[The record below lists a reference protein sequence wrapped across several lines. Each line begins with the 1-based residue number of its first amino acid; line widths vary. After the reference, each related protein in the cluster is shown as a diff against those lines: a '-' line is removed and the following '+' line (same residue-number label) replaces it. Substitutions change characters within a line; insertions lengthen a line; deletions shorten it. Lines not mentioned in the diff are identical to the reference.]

1 MTDAETKEIILPRPI
16 GFVLGGGGSLGAVQ
30 VGMLRALFERNIKPD
45 LVVGTSIGAFN
56 GAVLAA
62 DPANAVHAL
71 EHFWRSSKR
80 ADAFP
85 LRGIKPFLH
94 WRRTRSSFY
103 PNDGL
108 IRSIH
113 SVLDDFA
120 NIEDLLLP
128 YGAVAVDVERG
139 VPVLFRWGQ
148 LESALLASAA
158 IPGIFPP
165 VMREG
170 RLFYDGGLGNDV
182 PMRDAVAMGA
192 QSLVVLDTTSP
203 TASLHAPDSLMDLF
217 SYVTEVYA
225 RQMVLRDLVE
235 LSHMPIL
242 YPPSPAPG
250 TMSPLDLDHT
260 DELLESSY
268 DDTVVYLNLK
278 MATT

>member
-1 MTDAETKEIILPRPI
+1 LIDILLPRPI

-30 VGMLRALFERNIKPD
+30 VGMLRALFERNIMPD

-62 DPANAVHAL
+62 DPADAVRAL
-71 EHFWRSSKR
+71 DHFWRSSKR

-94 WRRTRSSFY
+94 WRRTRQSFF

-108 IRSIH
+108 IRSIN
-113 SVLDDFA
+113 SVLGNFP

-128 YGAVAVDVERG
+128 FGAVAIDVERAI
-139 VPVLFRWGQ
+139 PVLFRRGG

-165 VMREG
+165 VLREG
-170 RLFYDGGLGNDV
+170 RLFYDGGLGNNV
-182 PMRDAVAMGA
+182 PMRDAIAMGA

-203 TASLHAPDSLMDLF
+203 TADLTAPDSLMDLF

-225 RQMVLRDLVE
+225 RQMVLRDLAE
-235 LSHMPIL
+235 LTHIPIL

-260 DELLESSY
+260 EELLESSY
-268 DDTVVYLNLK
+268 HATASYLNLK